1 MAVREAAEEAA
12 AEEAVRAA
20 AAPVQQK
27 SYSGLG
33 RMALIKECKAKG
45 IEYRAVAQD
54 PAALIGLLEAA
65 QGVAQAEIPVGC
77 DPDPE
82 WLHGVISR
90 QVASQLVLLRGAHD
104 GCFLVRRLVAITAT
118 DATMC
123 LTVIHN
129 KKPTHHKITRDADG
143 KTVIGKFK
151 PMPRPHGSSTIAD
164 LVEFLSSSDMNQ
176 TTAPKWPVNLTAGVT
191 TGGMRLPEKW
201 TKAANTDAA
210 DKAAATPE
218 LNENGVRSTLRV
230 PGRAGKGAKIVWAD
244 GKTDSD
250 PGDYAMELAEAEQT
264 GSRQKLPTRV
274 RWPDKLCDIEVI
286 PRHAAYGRYLA
297 DGSEKMPPGGLY
309 ALRDDSINDSTLSMY
324 YESLLEAVPY
334 QTLGRF
340 GPGVEGWSEGDLVF
354 EANEIINV
362 WDEGAPDTGFP
373 SEDKT
378 IWLIG
383 WTQDG
388 KEGNLPATF
397 ARRIQMK
404 QGADIEKYGS

>member
-1 MAVREAAEEAA
+1 M
-12 AEEAVRAA
+12 
-20 AAPVQQK
+20 
-27 SYSGLG
+27 G

-65 QGVAQAEIPVGC
+65 QSVALAEISVGC

-82 WLHGVISR
+82 WLHGVITR
-90 QVASQLVLLRGAHD
+90 QVASQLLQLRGAHD
-104 GCFLVRRLVAITAT
+104 GCFLIRRLVAKAAT

-123 LTVIHN
+123 LSVIHN
-129 KKPTHHKITRDADG
+129 MKPTHHKITRDAAG
-143 KTVIGKFK
+143 KLMIGKFK
-151 PMPRPHGSSTIAD
+151 PMPRPHGCSTIAD
-164 LVEFLSSSDMNQ
+164 LIEFLSSSDVNQ
-176 TTAPKWPVNLTAGVT
+176 TTAPKWPVLLTAGVT
-191 TGGMRLPEKW
+191 IGGMRLPEKW
-201 TKAANTDAA
+201 TKAANAE
-210 DKAAATPE
+210 AAALAAAGSDSADGP
-218 LNENGVRSTLRV
+218 RSNLRV
-230 PGRAGKGAKIVWAD
+230 PGKAGGKRGLTWAD
-244 GKTDSD
+244 GKDNSE

-264 GSRQKLPTRV
+264 GSRQKLPIRV
-274 RWPDKLCDIEVI
+274 RWPDKLCEIEVI
-286 PRHAAYGRYLA
+286 PRHAAYGRYLE
-297 DGSEKMPPGGLY
+297 DGSEKMPAGGLY

-362 WDEGAPDTGFP
+362 WDEGAPGTGFP

-388 KEGNLPATF
+388 KEGNVPATF

-404 QGADIEKYGS
+404 GAAAVEKYGS